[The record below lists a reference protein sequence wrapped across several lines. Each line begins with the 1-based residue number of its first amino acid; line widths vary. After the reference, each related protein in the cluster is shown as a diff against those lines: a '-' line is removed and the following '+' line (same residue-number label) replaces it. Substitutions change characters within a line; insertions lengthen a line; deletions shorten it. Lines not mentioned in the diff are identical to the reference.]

1 MQKARRVPFQSSGIR
16 LCPTGSTGNKA
27 ALRVSMSC
35 YDGLD
40 GHGSPGKCPRCT
52 AGRRPCEPV
61 GHFRSDWEFGGA
73 PKERMWRNTI
83 GTPAGWQ
90 SRNNKSAP
98 GERVHYDE
106 QVLRTTRPSMKTP
119 KKPPKKDCSSYHRPL
134 SRPRLPDCIR
144 TSPKINRPA

>member
-1 MQKARRVPFQSSGIR
+1 MQKARRVPFQSSGIG
-16 LCPTGSTGNKA
+16 LCPTGST
-27 ALRVSMSC
+27 RVRMSC

-40 GHGSPGKCPRCT
+40 VQRDDVLVNRWGTSDPIGSLV
-52 AGRRPCEPV
+52 GR
-61 GHFRSDWEFGGA
+61 
-73 PKERMWRNTI
+73 PKERMCRNII

-98 GERVHYDE
+98 GERVHYDRH
-106 QVLRTTRPSMKTP
+106 VLRTTRPSKKTKTKT
-119 KKPPKKDCSSYHRPL
+119 KKRLQLLLQYHRPL